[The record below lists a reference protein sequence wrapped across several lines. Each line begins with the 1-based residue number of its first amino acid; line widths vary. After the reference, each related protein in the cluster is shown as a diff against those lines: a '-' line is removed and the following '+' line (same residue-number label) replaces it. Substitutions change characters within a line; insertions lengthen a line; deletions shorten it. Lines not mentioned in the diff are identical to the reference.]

1 MVFRS
6 CGFVFPAHSPD
17 NSFMG
22 FIVETHNNETESMNV
37 KRLNQALVYGKAEKM
52 WQVIPIEI

>member
-1 MVFRS
+1 
-6 CGFVFPAHSPD
+6 
-17 NSFMG
+17 MG

-52 WQVIPIEI
+52 WQVIPINI